1 MLGAMFGAVRKLPRL
16 GQWNGRKR
24 STRQE
29 PFFRRLGQRRV
40 LMRVAVV
47 WLTTAVVS
55 ALAIW
60 WGEPMPYRRGAIY
73 RHDVRARLDFQI
85 FNHVASSSPDLA
97 PGKPLPPEH
106 VGNPIEL
113 VRLDYYPRGTLLAQ

>member
-1 MLGAMFGAVRKLPRL
+1 MFGPVKKLARL

-47 WLTTAVVS
+47 WLTTATV
-55 ALAIW
+55 AGLAIW
-60 WGEPMPYRRGAIY
+60 CWA
-73 RHDVRARLDFQI
+73 FW
-85 FNHVASSSPDLA
+85 
-97 PGKPLPPEH
+97 PGRMGTQLPPPDAPTSTHATAEH
-106 VGNPIEL
+106 PAEHKV
-113 VRLDYYPRGTLLAQ
+113 